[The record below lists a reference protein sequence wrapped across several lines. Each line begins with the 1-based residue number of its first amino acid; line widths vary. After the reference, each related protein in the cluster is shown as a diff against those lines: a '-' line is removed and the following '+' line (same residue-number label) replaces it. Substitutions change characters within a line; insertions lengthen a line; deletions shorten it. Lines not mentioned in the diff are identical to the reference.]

1 MRAKCVGALAVV
13 FAMATGSWAVAQ
25 EAGSTAPRPRTAPD
39 RVEQLER
46 TVETLSQQLA
56 EIKKELAQLK
66 AERAAEKQKEELA
79 RLRQEASAEAA
90 KPAAATA
97 PEVDTTTRFVSGTR
111 MQPQLN
117 PELSVVGDIFFVG
130 GNHQQEEFQ
139 ARHFELDL
147 QSYLDPYTKIH
158 VVFGYHAPHY
168 ESTFGAPE
176 DDTGF
181 VPSGWGL
188 GEGYVTWLN
197 LPGGLTLTVGKKRQ
211 QFGVLNRWHLHALDQ
226 TDLPWVLQ
234 ESFGDH
240 GLSGTGVSIDWLM
253 PHLWSTVNELT
264 VEVMNADNPVA
275 FAGNDWSH
283 PSILARLK
291 NYWDLTSN
299 SYFELGL
306 DGLHGNADRDGH
318 FNHDFWAVDASYN
331 WYPAGKALYRELT
344 FRGMLLRSILDRE
357 EGGTLRAWGGYLY
370 GQYKFSPHWIAGLRY
385 DRVFDQQEAGH
396 SYWGF
401 SPYMTFWQSEF
412 VRLRGQFSYRKDD
425 LYGID
430 RRYELQLTVAAGPHK
445 HDKY

>member
-1 MRAKCVGALAVV
+1 MHVRCSVALALVVAVGAGPWL
-13 FAMATGSWAVAQ
+13 FAQ
-25 EAGSTAPRPRTAPD
+25 EAGTTAGAPGPKTD
-39 RVEQLER
+39 RMEQLEK
-46 TVETLSQQLA
+46 TVEALSRQLA
-56 EIKKELAQLK
+56 AVQKELAELK
-66 AERAAEKQKEELA
+66 AEREAARREEEIENMRREA
-79 RLRQEASAEAA
+79 VAEASR
-90 KPAAATA
+90 PAALGS
-97 PEVDTTTRFVSGTR
+97 PELDTTTRFVSGTR

-117 PELSVVGDIFFVG
+117 PELSVTGDLFFVG

-139 ARHFELDL
+139 ARHFELDI
-147 QSYLDPYTKIH
+147 QSYLDPYTRLH
-158 VVFGYHAPHY
+158 VVFGYHAPHH

-176 DDTGF
+176 GETGY
-181 VPSGWGL
+181 VPGGWGL

-197 LPGGLTLTVGKKRQ
+197 LPGSLTLTVGKKRQ

-240 GLSGTGVSIDWLM
+240 GLSGTGVSLDWLM
-253 PHLWSTVNELT
+253 PRLWSTVNELT

-275 FAGNDWSH
+275 FAGGDWQH

-291 NYWDLTSN
+291 NYWDLTPN

-306 DGLHGNADRDGH
+306 DGLHGNADRHGH
-318 FNHDFWAVDASYN
+318 LSHDFWALDACYN
-331 WYPAGKALYRELT
+331 WYPAGKELYREIT
-344 FRGMLLRSILDRE
+344 FRGMLLRSILDQE
-357 EGGTLRAWGGYLY
+357 DGGSHRAWGGYVY
-370 GQYKFSPHWIAGLRY
+370 GQLKFSPHWITGLRY

-401 SPYMTFWQSEF
+401 TPYMTFWQSEF

-425 LYGID
+425 LFGID

>member
-1 MRAKCVGALAVV
+1 MRFRFSGVLALTLAIGVGP
-13 FAMATGSWAVAQ
+13 WAVAQ
-25 EAGSTAPRPRTAPD
+25 ETPPPRAAVTAD
-39 RVEQLER
+39 QRVEQLEN
-46 TVETLSQQLA
+46 TVKSLSQQLA
-56 EIKKELAQLK
+56 EVQKELAELK
-66 AERAAEKQKEELA
+66 AERAAE
-79 RLRQEASAEAA
+79 RQEHELEQLRREAAAAAA
-90 KPAAATA
+90 KPPETTA
-97 PEVDTTTRFVSGTR
+97 PDVDTTTRFVSGTR

-117 PELSVVGDIFFVG
+117 PEFSVTGDIFFVG

-158 VVFGYHAPHY
+158 VVFGYHAPHH

-176 DDTGF
+176 GDTGF

-253 PHLWSTVNELT
+253 PHLLSTVNELT
-264 VEVMNADNPVA
+264 VEVMNADNDVA
-275 FAGNDWSH
+275 FAGSDWSH
-283 PSILARLK
+283 PSILARFK
-291 NYWDLTSN
+291 SYWDLTSN

-306 DGLHGNADRDGH
+306 DGLHGDADREGH
-318 FNHDFWAVDASYN
+318 LNHDLWALDACYD

-344 FRGMLLRSILDRE
+344 FRGMLLRSILDQE
-357 EGGTLRAWGGYLY
+357 DGGTRRAWGGYIY
-370 GQYKFSPHWIAGLRY
+370 GQLKFSPHWIAGLRY
-385 DRVFDQQEAGH
+385 DRVFDQREAGH

-425 LYGID
+425 LFGID